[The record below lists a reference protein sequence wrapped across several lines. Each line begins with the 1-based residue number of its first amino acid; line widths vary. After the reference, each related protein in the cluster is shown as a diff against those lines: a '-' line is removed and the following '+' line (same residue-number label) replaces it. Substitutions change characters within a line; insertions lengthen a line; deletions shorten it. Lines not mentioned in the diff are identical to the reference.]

1 MSASYHEPSQFPE
14 LHSNLRSPFINSSLD
29 QNYPT
34 HRSGPISTLPPE
46 LLLRI
51 FSRLRVDHSYETR
64 ITRTTLA
71 FTQVCQAWRSLALS
85 TSKLWS
91 TIDLCTRS
99 KQYTEVCFSRALSGG
114 ADITISATKPKA
126 FESSAQAAGSSNLAN
141 ARNRIRKLEA
151 ALYPSSMN
159 KLFRFAIGDDLK
171 KGVGDESADQT
182 VVEAAPDSVELTFEN
197 MTHLDLA
204 VRYPFPSTTDD
215 FDLSFL
221 RIPAI
226 GILSLD
232 GIRLDWTSIIYD
244 VQNRQRYLP
253 TNLKLSLFRVH
264 IEPNDLLALIQ
275 LSSEVFLEDVVVPDL
290 LNWQDSKVYPPDL
303 EEITIISQSQ
313 DFVDALL
320 SILSL
325 PMATRVAKRVRNVS
339 HVQFDFLGAQ
349 AGNWMGGFGGWNSLE
364 ALGA

>member
-1 MSASYHEPSQFPE
+1 MSTRFTSLLSSQNLIPTYVHHSSTRASI
-14 LHSNLRSPFINSSLD
+14 R
-29 QNYPT
+29 NYPA
-34 HRSGPISTLPPE
+34 HGSGPISTLPPE

-51 FSRLRVDHSYETR
+51 FFRLRPDHSYESR

-71 FTQVCQAWRSLALS
+71 FTQVCQTWRSLALS
-85 TSKLWS
+85 TAKLWS

-99 KQYTEVCFSRALSGG
+99 QQYTEVCFSRSLSGE
-114 ADITISATKPKA
+114 ADISIAATKPKA
-126 FESSAQAAGSSNLAN
+126 FESSAQAAGSSSLAN

-159 KLFRFAIGDDLK
+159 KLFRFAIGDDVK
-171 KGVGDESADQT
+171 KGVGAESAGQT
-182 VVEAAPDSVELTFEN
+182 VEASDSVELTFEN
-197 MTHLDLA
+197 LTHLDLA
-204 VRYPFPSTTDD
+204 VRYPFPSTTGN

-226 GILSLD
+226 QILSLD
-232 GIRLDWTSIIYD
+232 GVELGWASIIYD

-275 LSSEVFLEDVVVPDL
+275 LSSEVFLEDVVVPDISD
-290 LNWQDSKVYPPDL
+290 WQDSKVCPPDL

-313 DFVDALL
+313 VFVDAFL

-325 PMATRVAKRVRNVS
+325 PMTTRVAKRVRNVS

-349 AGNWMGGFGGWNSLE
+349 AGNWLGGFGGWHSME